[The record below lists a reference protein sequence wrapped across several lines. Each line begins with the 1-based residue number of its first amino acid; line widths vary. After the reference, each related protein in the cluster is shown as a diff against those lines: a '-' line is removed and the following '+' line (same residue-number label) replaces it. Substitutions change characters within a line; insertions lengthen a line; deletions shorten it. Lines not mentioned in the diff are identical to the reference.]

1 MSRFIN
7 ECMEALE
14 RLKQNKPLIIQKGS
28 RINLDTV
35 ALEAGKNR
43 SSIRKD
49 RYPELY
55 AIIQEA
61 EQNDLTP
68 RQQDAVKLEKIK
80 FERDRYKKLYEEAIG
95 RELMLVDR
103 LSELEKKNKQ
113 NVLKFPSANNV

>member
-14 RLKQNKPLIIQKGS
+14 RLNQNKPLIIQKGS

-68 RQQDAVKLEKIK
+68 RQQDAVKIEKIK

>member
-1 MSRFIN
+1 
-7 ECMEALE
+7 MEALE

-68 RQQDAVKLEKIK
+68 RQQDAVKIEKIK

>member
-14 RLKQNKPLIIQKGS
+14 RLKQNKPLIIQKGY

-68 RQQDAVKLEKIK
+68 RQQDAVKIEKIK